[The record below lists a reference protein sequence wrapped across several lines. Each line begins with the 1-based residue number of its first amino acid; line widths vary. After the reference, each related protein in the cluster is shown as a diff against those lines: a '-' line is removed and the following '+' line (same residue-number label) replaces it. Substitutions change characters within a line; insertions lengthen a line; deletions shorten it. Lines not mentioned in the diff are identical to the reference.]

1 MTSDNDDGYLFGIV
15 QDSLA
20 NSMGAAI
27 PNRSLGII
35 SGEIGSGKSLIC
47 QRLAF
52 GFVQNDVKVAYVTTE
67 LTTRGWL
74 EQVGSIGYNMDN
86 NIDDG
91 KFLLISS
98 FGVLAEEIEEHVD
111 LLEVLNSPGVQE
123 AQVIIIDRASQ
134 LISPDSSAKQLLSIL
149 RKFNSQGR
157 TVLLTIDNHEVD
169 SRLIREMK
177 NSAELVLDLETATIG
192 GDTVRTIAVTR
203 FLRAAG
209 PTQGRIGWKVMPQM
223 GFIVDITAVS

>member
-1 MTSDNDDGYLFGIV
+1 MTSDNDHGYLFGII

-74 EQVGSIGYNMDN
+74 EQVGSIGSVSYTH
-86 NIDDG
+86 
-91 KFLLISS
+91 LTL
-98 FGVLAEEIEEHVD
+98 
-111 LLEVLNSPGVQE
+111 PT
-123 AQVIIIDRASQ
+123 
-134 LISPDSSAKQLLSIL
+134 IL
-149 RKFNSQGR
+149 R
-157 TVLLTIDNHEVD
+157 V
-169 SRLIREMK
+169 
-177 NSAELVLDLETATIG
+177 
-192 GDTVRTIAVTR
+192 
-203 FLRAAG
+203 
-209 PTQGRIGWKVMPQM
+209 
-223 GFIVDITAVS
+223 

>member
-1 MTSDNDDGYLFGIV
+1 LTSDNDDGYQFGII

-52 GFVQNDVKVAYVTTE
+52 GFVQNGVKVAYVTTE

-111 LLEVLNSPGVQE
+111 LLEVLSSPGVQE

-134 LISPDSSAKQLLSIL
+134 LISPDSNAKHLLSVL

-177 NSAELVLDLETATIG
+177 NSAELVLDLETATVG

>member
-1 MTSDNDDGYLFGIV
+1 MTSLDDGFEFGII

-27 PNRSLGII
+27 PNRSIGIV
-35 SGEIGSGKSLIC
+35 SGGIGSGKSLIT

-52 GFVQNDVKVAYVTTE
+52 GFLQNGVKVACVTTE

-74 EQVGSIGYNMDN
+74 EQVSSIGYDMDKD
-86 NIDDG
+86 IDQG
-91 KFLLISS
+91 NFLLISS
-98 FGVLAEEIEEHVD
+98 FGVLADEVESKINLTD
-111 LLEVLNSPGVQE
+111 LLKSPGLQDAE
-123 AQVIIIDRASQ
+123 IIIIDRASQ
-134 LISPDSSAKQLLSIL
+134 LITDEMNAQALLSQL
-149 RKFNSQGR
+149 RKFNSLGR
-157 TVLLTIDNHEVD
+157 TVLLTMDKEEID
-169 SRLIREMK
+169 SRFLREIK
-177 NSAELVLDLETATIG
+177 NSAEVVLDLETATVG

>member
-1 MTSDNDDGYLFGIV
+1 MSEQDGFDFGII

-20 NSMGAAI
+20 NSMGASI
-27 PNRSLGII
+27 PNRSIGII
-35 SGEIGSGKSLIC
+35 SGGIGAGKSLIC

-52 GFVQNDVKVAYVTTE
+52 GFVQNGAKVAYVTTE

-74 EQVGSIGYNMDN
+74 EQVASIGYDMDKR
-86 NIDDG
+86 IDEG
-91 KFLLISS
+91 NFLLISS
-98 FGVLAEEIEEHVD
+98 FGVIAEEIQEKVSLTD
-111 LLEVLNSPGVQE
+111 ILNSPGLLE
-123 AQVIIIDRASQ
+123 AEIIIIDRASQ
-134 LISPDSSAKQLLSIL
+134 ILAHETNAHLLLSQL
-149 RKFNSQGR
+149 RKFNSSGR
-157 TVLLTIDNHEVD
+157 TVLLTMDKEEIDL
-169 SRLIREMK
+169 RLLREIK
-177 NSAELVLDLETATIG
+177 NSAEVVLDLETATIG

>member
-1 MTSDNDDGYLFGIV
+1 M
-15 QDSLA
+15 Q
-20 NSMGAAI
+20 
-27 PNRSLGII
+27 
-35 SGEIGSGKSLIC
+35 K
-47 QRLAF
+47 
-52 GFVQNDVKVAYVTTE
+52 K
-67 LTTRGWL
+67 
-74 EQVGSIGYNMDN
+74 
-86 NIDDG
+86 
-91 KFLLISS
+91 
-98 FGVLAEEIEEHVD
+98 
-111 LLEVLNSPGVQE
+111 
-123 AQVIIIDRASQ
+123 
-134 LISPDSSAKQLLSIL
+134 LLSKI

-169 SRLIREMK
+169 NRLIREIK

>member
-1 MTSDNDDGYLFGIV
+1 
-15 QDSLA
+15 
-20 NSMGAAI
+20 
-27 PNRSLGII
+27 
-35 SGEIGSGKSLIC
+35 
-47 QRLAF
+47 
-52 GFVQNDVKVAYVTTE
+52 
-67 LTTRGWL
+67 
-74 EQVGSIGYNMDN
+74 MDN

-111 LLEVLNSPGVQE
+111 LLEVLNSPGVKE

-134 LISPDSSAKQLLSIL
+134 LISPDSNAKQLLSIL

-177 NSAELVLDLETATIG
+177 NSAELVLDLETATVG

-203 FLRAAG
+203 F
-209 PTQGRIGWKVMPQM
+209 
-223 GFIVDITAVS
+223 

>member
-1 MTSDNDDGYLFGIV
+1 LTSAEDGFQFGII

-27 PNRSLGII
+27 PNRSIGII
-35 SGEIGSGKSLIC
+35 SGEIGSGKSLIT

-52 GFVQNDVKVAYVTTE
+52 GFVQNGVKVAYVTTE

-74 EQVGSIGYNMDN
+74 EQVASIGYDMDKQ
-86 NIDDG
+86 IDDG
-91 KFLLISS
+91 NFLLISS
-98 FGVLAEEIEEHVD
+98 FGVIAEETEENVD
-111 LLEVLNSPGVQE
+111 LSVLLNSSGLQDAE
-123 AQVIIIDRASQ
+123 VIIIDRASQ
-134 LISPDSSAKQLLSIL
+134 LINSGTNAQLLLSQL
-149 RKFNSQGR
+149 RKFNSLGR
-157 TVLLTIDNHEVD
+157 TVLLTVDQEEID
-169 SRLIREMK
+169 LKLLREIK
-177 NSAELVLDLETATIG
+177 NSAEVVLDLETATVG